1 MSWLWTAA
9 QGILG
14 RFCVLIRG
22 SLSILWYDACYS
34 IVFIFLCDAC
44 VAHVC
49 MHVSAGASPCIC
61 MDMWRPERY
70 FWTILCLPLFFFFE
84 TWLSL
89 IRSSLI
95 QLDWLASE
103 PQVSACLPLPNTGYR
118 SAVLCPALFTSAPG
132 RNSGSCAYVTD
143 TLPLSHPHSSRV
155 WAFQTFPG
163 GETW

>member
-34 IVFIFLCDAC
+34 IVSFSFVMRVLLMFAC
-44 VAHVC
+44 TWVQVQVHVYAWAC
-49 MHVSAGASPCIC
+49 GGQRDIPGLFSA
-61 MDMWRPERY
+61 
-70 FWTILCLPLFFFFE
+70 FPLFFFFE

-95 QLDWLASE
+95 QLVWLASE

-118 SAVLCPALFTSAPG
+118 SAVLCPALITSAPG